1 MLIQYLAIAILIFI
15 SVYALFDVKKAILI
29 WLPFKLLFNNQ
40 IAVRYESPGMALVIA
55 VDIALFLIFIL
66 RNDKRKG
73 MYKGEFPF
81 TNSMIAFGISYF
93 VSLIF
98 TIAPYQTAIIAVLK
112 YFSSG
117 FCMLYLA
124 HKVFR
129 SKKDIHFF
137 LKCCLIVSVLIV
149 TLAII
154 ESILRTNPW
163 LDFVLLNS
171 PYDPDAGRLFYYPGT
186 VRLRYGFIR
195 AQSFFGFHVP
205 FGFACVCLYW
215 LVFYFYRNMKG
226 SFNSIVLLVVS
237 TMLLF
242 GIVLSNS
249 KQVYL
254 GLLFMILS
262 LYPIKSIVNIRTMLP
277 VVVIAVFVF
286 VYAQDYLNN
295 FLSLSDEKLAEEG
308 GGSTVALR
316 ESQYRIAWRMFL
328 QSPIIG
334 NGISS
339 IGVLKRH
346 ADNVGI
352 LGAESSWLEILPERG
367 ILGAIVYLYLYTE
380 LWKMKRYVDK
390 KTLFFFLLSVF
401 VMELTGGIKD
411 ISIWC
416 LVLLT
421 VYRYNQLSSKEI
433 LVIKKDNLRIKL

>member
-1 MLIQYLAIAILIFI
+1 M
-15 SVYALFDVKKAILI
+15 
-29 WLPFKLLFNNQ
+29 
-40 IAVRYESPGMALVIA
+40 
-55 VDIALFLIFIL
+55 FLIFIL

-98 TIAPYQTAIIAVLK
+98 TIAPYQTAIIAVVK

-149 TLAII
+149 SLAII
-154 ESILRTNPW
+154 ENILKTNPW
-163 LDFVLLNS
+163 LDFVYFNS
-171 PYDPDAGRLFYYPGT
+171 PYDPDAGRMFYFPGAE
-186 VRLRYGFIR
+186 RLRYGFIR

-215 LVFYFYRNMKG
+215 MLFYCYKNVREFKKSN
-226 SFNSIVLLVVS
+226 LLLIIS
-237 TMLLF
+237 TMLIA
-242 GIVLSNS
+242 GVIMSNS
-249 KQVYL
+249 KQAYI
-254 GLLFMILS
+254 GLLLMILS
-262 LYPIKSIVNIRTMLP
+262 LYPLKSVFNIKIVLP
-277 VVVIAVFVF
+277 VLIILFVVF
-286 VYAQDYLNN
+286 VYAPDYLNN
-295 FLSLSDEKLAEEG
+295 YLSLTDKNLAEEG

-339 IGVLKRH
+339 IDVLKH
-346 ADNVGI
+346 HVTNEDI
-352 LGAESSWLEILPERG
+352 FGAESSWLRILPERG

-380 LWKMKRYVDK
+380 LWKMKRFVDK

-401 VMELTGGIKD
+401 VMELSGGIKD
-411 ISIWC
+411 LSIWC

-421 VYRYNQLSSKEI
+421 VYRYNQLTNKD
-433 LVIKKDNLRIKL
+433 KKRKIRELTRTAEK

>member
-1 MLIQYLAIAILIFI
+1 MLIQYLAITILILI

-81 TNSMIAFGISYF
+81 TNSMIAFGVSYL

-98 TIAPYQTAIIAVLK
+98 TIAPYQTAVIAVVK

-129 SKKDIHFF
+129 SKSDIHFF
-137 LKCCLIVSVLIV
+137 LKCCVIVSVLIV

-171 PYDPDAGRLFYYPGT
+171 PYDPDAGRMFYFPNT
-186 VRLRYGFIR
+186 VHLRYGFIR
-195 AQSFFGFHVP
+195 AQSFFSFHIP

-215 LVFYFYRNMKG
+215 LVFYFYRNVKG

-237 TMLLF
+237 TLLLV
-242 GIVLSNS
+242 GVVLSNS
-249 KQVYL
+249 KQVYI

-262 LYPIKSIVNIRTMLP
+262 LYPIKTIVNIRVILP
-277 VVVIAVFVF
+277 VVVISILVF
-286 VYAQDYLNN
+286 VYAPDYLNN

-328 QSPIIG
+328 QSPLIG

-339 IGVLKRH
+339 LGVFRQH
-346 ADNVGI
+346 ADYSGI

-367 ILGAIVYLYLYTE
+367 FLGAAAYLYLYVD
-380 LWKMKRYVDK
+380 LWNMKKYVDK

-401 VMELTGGIKD
+401 IMETAGGLKD
-411 ISIWC
+411 ISIWG
-416 LVLLT
+416 LMLLT
-421 VYRYNQLSSKEI
+421 VYRYRQLTVSDRISKFKRM
-433 LVIKKDNLRIKL
+433 IKNE